1 MRFEWDEQK
10 RLANLKRHGFD
21 FIGVEAVF
29 DGDRYTIL
37 DNRFD
42 YGEKRFVTIGI
53 LKGRVVA
60 VVYTDID
67 EIIRII
73 SIRKATKNE
82 QQKYYKEI
90 AN

>member
-1 MRFEWDEQK
+1 MRLEWDEQK

-21 FIGVEAVF
+21 FIGVEVVF

-73 SIRKATKNE
+73 SVRKATKNE
-82 QQKYYKEI
+82 QQKFYKEI